1 MSFSELVCH
10 ILCHLKRIGNAI
22 LCQNNSS
29 FRLRP
34 RLNYRKLSSNFRLD
48 EQAKRWNLA
57 LQLRINLN
65 TILKVS
71 ACILSVNDV
80 YHVHQSTCQFFFQTV
95 QSQWTWWL
103 SVLLWKGKMLW
114 NTSTHIIVVVACIK
128 NDLVLSLQTYCGV
141 LKFEGVC
148 EVCVAYTSW
157 AIFLSKLCITYCI
170 TKNWT
175 PEVCATRG
183 QFIIFYS

>member
-10 ILCHLKRIGNAI
+10 ILCHLKRIGNVI

-80 YHVHQSTCQFFFQTV
+80 YHVHQLTCQFFFSNCPITV
-95 QSQWTWWL
+95 NLVTKCP
-103 SVLLWKGKMLW
+103 VMKGKLW
-114 NTSTHIIVVVACIK
+114 NTSTHIIVVVACLK

>member
-80 YHVHQSTCQFFFQTV
+80 YHVHQSTCQLFFSNCPITV
-95 QSQWTWWL
+95 NLVTKCP
-103 SVLLWKGKMLW
+103 VMKGKLW

-157 AIFLSKLCITYCI
+157 ATFLSKLCITYCI

>member
-1 MSFSELVCH
+1 MQFFVKTIRPFVWDLVWT
-10 ILCHLKRIGNAI
+10 IENCHLTLGWMNK
-22 LCQNNSS
+22 
-29 FRLRP
+29 P
-34 RLNYRKLSSNFRLD
+34 KD
-48 EQAKRWNLA
+48 ETLLYNCESIWLPQK
-57 LQLRINLN
+57 
-65 TILKVS
+65 
-71 ACILSVNDV
+71 ACIGLYLKRKRCLSCPPINVPVFFSNCPITVNLV
-80 YHVHQSTCQFFFQTV
+80 TKCPVM
-95 QSQWTWWL
+95 
-103 SVLLWKGKMLW
+103 KGKLW
-114 NTSTHIIVVVACIK
+114 NTSTHIIVFVACIK

-157 AIFLSKLCITYCI
+157 ATFLSKLCITYCI

>member
-1 MSFSELVCH
+1 MSFLELVCH
-10 ILCHLKRIGNAI
+10 ILCHLKKIGNAI

-29 FRLRP
+29 FCLRP
-34 RLNYRKLSSNFRLD
+34 RLNHRKLSSNFRLD

-57 LQLRINLN
+57 LQLRINL
-65 TILKVS
+65 TTTLKS
-71 ACILSVNDV
+71 IGLYLKRKRCLSCPPINVPVFFSNCPITVNLV
-80 YHVHQSTCQFFFQTV
+80 TKCPVM
-95 QSQWTWWL
+95 
-103 SVLLWKGKMLW
+103 KGKLW

-157 AIFLSKLCITYCI
+157 ATFLSKLCITYCI